1 MAKIGFRLLF
11 FVNLEDIK
19 HVYSIK
25 KCKYFFTFLVLSS
38 IKKAKPIKRRDI
50 DNI

>member
-1 MAKIGFRLLF
+1 MVKIGFRLLF

-25 KCKYFFTFLVLSS
+25 KSRYFFTFFVLSS
-38 IKKAKPIKRRDI
+38 VKKTKPVKRRDI